1 MTWNHHKSKLHQSDL
16 YPCMQERFV
25 KRRQHLVGPNSSTLK
40 VCIMVWDLM
49 SCFSLILLS
58 TTRKKC
64 VLPWSGAL
72 WPLIL
77 TWCLE
82 HDMLYHVCFL
92 DSSFWCISDSN
103 IAMQALEILTGCYI
117 LVQVHC
123 FHYSSIESYNLTWI
137 FSVFICSILA
147 LFHFSFKWAGEHC
160 CCYGFI

>member
-1 MTWNHHKSKLHQSDL
+1 MSDL
-16 YPCMQERFV
+16 YPHMQERFV

-64 VLPWSGAL
+64 VLSWLGAL

-77 TWCLE
+77 TWCLQ

-137 FSVFICSILA
+137 FSVFICSIVA

-160 CCYGFI
+160 YCYGFI